1 MNKNKILELQ
11 NVKAGYNSDIVLR
24 EVNLNV
30 YHNDF
35 IGVIG
40 SNGSGKTTLLKVIL
54 GLLPPLSGTITFN
67 FKSKNPR
74 RHIGYLPQISHFD
87 NKFPITVGDVI
98 LSGLIGRRKIFQSFS
113 QKEKDKM
120 CAVLDWLGLQGV
132 STKPI
137 GELSGGQQQK
147 VLLGRALISDPEL
160 LLLDEPST
168 FMDKSSEKSFYELLV
183 ELNKKMPIIL
193 VSHDLGMISS
203 HVKSI
208 ACVNQSIYYHESN
221 EINQELIDNYNCPID
236 LITHGHLP
244 HRVLKTHRC
253 EDHDCPKQPKKPC

>member
-1 MNKNKILELQ
+1 MSKRKILELE
-11 NVKAGYNSDIVLR
+11 NVSAGYNGVDVLK
-24 EVNLNV
+24 EVNLAV
-30 YHNDF
+30 YDRDF

-54 GLLPPLSGTITFN
+54 GLVPPRTGRIHFYFHGKGN
-67 FKSKNPR
+67 AN
-74 RHIGYLPQISHFD
+74 RHIGYLPQISHYD
-87 NKFPITVGDVI
+87 HKFPISVADVI
-98 LSGLIGRRKIFQSFS
+98 LSGLVGRRRIFHSYS
-113 QKEKDKM
+113 SIEKEKMEK
-120 CAVLDWLGLQGV
+120 VLDRLDLQGI
-132 STKPI
+132 SAKPI

-168 FMDKSSEKSFYELLV
+168 FMDKPSEKGFYDVLV
-183 ELNKKMPIIL
+183 DLNQRIPIIM

-221 EINQELIDNYNCPID
+221 EINQEFMDNYNCPID
-236 LITHGHLP
+236 LITHGNLP
-244 HRVLKTHRC
+244 HRVLKIHGDR
-253 EDHDCPKQPKKPC
+253 EKHGEEQ